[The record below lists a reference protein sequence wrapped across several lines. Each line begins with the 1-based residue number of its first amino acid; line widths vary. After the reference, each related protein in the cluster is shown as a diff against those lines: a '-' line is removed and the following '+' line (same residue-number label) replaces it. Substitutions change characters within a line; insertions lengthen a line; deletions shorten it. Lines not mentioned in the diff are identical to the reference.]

1 MSKFCSNTAAVLL
14 LVLISLQR
22 SDFFKV
28 DYFVHPLFLVPKL
41 RSVAQNEWKKY
52 PYTFFST
59 FGSKINEIERKK
71 YEKNEKIQKK
81 LKVAG
86 NNPNI

>member
-1 MSKFCSNTAAVLL
+1 MLRF
-14 LVLISLQR
+14 LISSLLNFVNPKNENQR
-22 SDFFKV
+22 IMIVTISIPCKV
-28 DYFVHPLFLVPKL
+28 AYLVI
-41 RSVAQNEWKKY
+41 SVRLWKWKKD

-71 YEKNEKIQKK
+71 YEKNKKIQKK

-86 NNPNI
+86 NYPNI